1 MNSLRAQALAQLDA
15 FVDGPVLRYSEQR
28 NIDRGPDRHHGVSR
42 LSAAI
47 RYRIVLEEEVLA
59 AVLARHPLELV
70 EKFVHEVCWRTY
82 WKGWLQ
88 TNPQVWT
95 RYLHS
100 RDEQARLF
108 SEPSSA
114 SRGLGDALHGR
125 TGIKCFDAWAS
136 ELISSGYLH
145 NHSRMWFASIWI
157 FTLKLPWQ
165 LGADFFMRY
174 LVDADAAS
182 NTLSWR
188 WVAGLHTPGKH
199 YLARAE
205 NILRNTEGRF
215 DPRGQLNESAL
226 ALVELDYEP
235 RRQPWRAAPLA
246 NAPGGSPANLPGT
259 AEDHGIARALLLTE
273 EDLQA
278 ASWFGQSS
286 PHPDSPR
293 QNANRLTAPRLVIV
307 AREPVARSIRSPGAS
322 AAEYGRRAL
331 AEAAFDAAAD
341 FSCPVVTVDTLFSR
355 AAIIDACL
363 QHGTREL
370 LTFQVPV
377 GPTLAAIDE
386 LRTAL
391 SARNLTLNQPLR
403 RWDKQAWPY
412 CARGFF
418 QFRERIPELLRSLSN
433 R

>member
-1 MNSLRAQALAQLDA
+1 MNSLRAQALAQLDS
-15 FVDGPVLRYSEQR
+15 FVDGPVLRYADQR
-28 NIDRGPDRHHGVSR
+28 NIDRGADRHHSVSR

-59 AVLARHPLELV
+59 AVLARHPLDLV

-108 SEPSSA
+108 SEPSPA

-125 TGIKCFDAWAS
+125 TGIKCFDAWAN
-136 ELISSGYLH
+136 ELISTGYLH
-145 NHSRMWFASIWI
+145 NHARMWFASIWI

-174 LVDADAAS
+174 LLDADAAS

-215 DPRGQLNESAL
+215 DPRGQLNESAE
-226 ALVELDYEP
+226 ALVEFDYEP

-246 NAPGGSPANLPGT
+246 NALGSSPANPAGT
-259 AEDHGIARALLLTE
+259 AKDSGVARALLLTE

-286 PHPDSPR
+286 PDPDSPR
-293 QNANRLTAPRLVIV
+293 QNANRLTAPCLIIV

-331 AEAAFDAAAD
+331 AEAAREAAAR
-341 FSCPVVTVDTLFSR
+341 FACPVVTVDTLFSR

-363 QHGTREL
+363 LHGVRDL
-370 LTFQVPV
+370 LTSQVPV

-386 LRTAL
+386 LQSAL
-391 SARNLTLNQPLR
+391 AAGGLTLHQPLR